1 MEKIFEILRL
11 LSIFA
16 TIVIPIIMVCKHQFS
31 KNTRLY
37 SWQVF
42 FIGIIVVWLLI
53 QIGVYFTNAYLRAE
67 LDAFDLDGNGFF
79 TSEER
84 NEAQRE
90 AMIKVTSDTGRAF
103 APITGAIFAFGYMSI
118 LIIFFKLLG
127 VFIKKDKA

>member
-79 TSEER
+79 NSEER